1 MPDMGTRA
9 PTDPATDRFSAVSGL
24 LGEPVRRSSSAKPM
38 TKSRTIV
45 ETVCRSVDAPSVF
58 GHVNRKKLPAASD
71 ACCYEWPMRW
81 VPPIARAY
89 SRALTTAAR
98 PASLPPCGQPLP
110 HTHPHL
116 FPVDFRKGTDPSVG
130 GQVAME
136 HLTPGIPATEYEQRR
151 KMLMDRLPEKSAVV
165 LMGGRT
171 KYMSR
176 NIFYKFRQES
186 NFWVRSVC

>member
-1 MPDMGTRA
+1 
-9 PTDPATDRFSAVSGL
+9 
-24 LGEPVRRSSSAKPM
+24 
-38 TKSRTIV
+38 
-45 ETVCRSVDAPSVF
+45 
-58 GHVNRKKLPAASD
+58 
-71 ACCYEWPMRW
+71 
-81 VPPIARAY
+81 
-89 SRALTTAAR
+89 
-98 PASLPPCGQPLP
+98 
-110 HTHPHL
+110 
-116 FPVDFRKGTDPSVG
+116 
-130 GQVAME
+130 ME